1 MSPPLTSYI
10 QSVFFASL
18 SLMLSIDFSF
28 LILDVLPFRREA
40 ESDMCRFTIR
50 HCRSRRFYLFSPLSD
65 KGLLPAIFLIVG
77 SQFRSTPP
85 RIAGPTLECRPSYFF
100 KSISLFFYLILLFIF
115 CWCITQEQ
123 GMEMTFNLCMC
134 NVLSLI
140 SDPMLQFS
148 CVSPVK
154 EEEDKIRELPLRAT
168 MDDWRANAS

>member
-85 RIAGPTLECRPSYFF
+85 RIA
-100 KSISLFFYLILLFIF
+100 
-115 CWCITQEQ
+115 
-123 GMEMTFNLCMC
+123 
-134 NVLSLI
+134 
-140 SDPMLQFS
+140 DPMLQFS

>member
-1 MSPPLTSYI
+1 MSLPLTSYI
-10 QSVFFASL
+10 RSVFFASL
-18 SLMLSIDFSF
+18 SLMLSTDFSF
-28 LILDVLPFRREA
+28 LVLDVLPFRREA

-50 HCRSRRFYLFSPLSD
+50 HCRSRRYCLFSPPSN
-65 KGLLPAIFLIVG
+65 KGLLPAIFFIVG
-77 SQFRSTPP
+77 SQFRSKLP
-85 RIAGPTLECRPSYFF
+85 RIVGPTLECRPSCFF

-148 CVSPVK
+148 YVSPVK
-154 EEEDKIRELPLRAT
+154 KKKIK
-168 MDDWRANAS
+168 